1 MAADPTPDNTEH
13 PSASDERVEAL
24 LFECLES
31 KDPSRAIADAAS
43 ANPDLAEQLQ
53 RAYREMERFDLV
65 GQPPSSGS
73 GGFGL
78 KSDSV
83 PEKLGEYRLKER
95 LGAGGMG
102 VVFLAQDEVLQ
113 RTVALKLIRPE
124 HLYMSGA
131 RERFQREV
139 ETIAR
144 LQHPGIVPIYGVG
157 KSDGM
162 PYFTMQH
169 VRGCSVSAAL
179 SELQDHKALPD
190 GRALLHIAANKAQS
204 VPESESDSHSGST
217 QGIDALNWSDTCVT
231 LAAQIAGALHHAHER
246 GVLHRDVKP
255 SNILLTTEGRAMLV
269 DFGLAW
275 SDDAEQRLTA
285 SASQLGSLPYLPPE
299 HIDGKAP
306 DPSRAADVYSLGV
319 TLYEML
325 TLRNPFLGKNG
336 EETRRNILGA
346 RRLRLRDE
354 QRGVSWELET
364 VCMKA
369 LDPDPTKR
377 YRTMLE
383 FQRDLERVRN
393 RESISARRPGMLRR
407 SRRWA
412 QRHPTSVAALSVALL
427 GSIAALAMFSINE
440 RQARIESD
448 GLRQTAET
456 ERYSALVSNADV
468 ELNAS
473 SRPERARH
481 LLSQCREEDR
491 AWEWAHLEY
500 ASDQSITS
508 SIDAGAA
515 IQDLKWC
522 PDNESYIV
530 ATQNSELIKLTT
542 DGRELWRQS
551 NIETSAFT
559 FLEVADGHQ
568 LIGARR
574 NGTIWVHDL
583 ASGKPLHQYQQP
595 DNAVTGELTAI
606 VRSPDGKRLYTTCS
620 TGHVSAW
627 DAEERRFLQHMGKH
641 RMQGHR
647 LGINHDGTRIASGG
661 FDRTVRLFDTDKLEQ
676 VREWPT
682 HHWPLGVSFT
692 VDGSKLAISDGL
704 MLRGIDLNKEGNTS
718 DALDPSA
725 KTVLAVA
732 CSPDGKLIA
741 AAVQRRILHIYRI
754 TSEQPLRIERLA
766 RLLGHGGLL
775 QHISFTKDSKR
786 ILTGS
791 TDQTV
796 RVWSPQNCA
805 QVASRAHNRLVTQ
818 VAFVAEETMVS
829 GDSRGNLRLTSPDG
843 TVSEL
848 KVNEAEPAHAEA
860 IVAILPHDLFQFGD
874 RQSGIFSSI
883 DKDGRM
889 ITWGLNNDGCE
900 GGPVT
905 ETGLKVAAA
914 TTLTMPPSVGMS
926 WTPNI
931 VTPVIATTD
940 GKIHVLGDEP
950 RSWQAHDSHITALVC
965 HHQKLWST
973 CIDGHLKCWD
983 ATTGELL
990 REGPQHPQWI
1000 SSLVVAPDGS
1010 WVATGCADTLIRTF
1024 DAKTAE
1030 LLHELE
1036 GHARAPLAMVT
1047 DETGDR
1053 LISSGGFDAEL
1064 RFWHP
1069 ASGRCMLSMGRMRT
1083 TMAMAFDNQTST
1095 LGLGSQTGYLYRL
1108 RTRSGGPREF
1118 VKREAV
1124 VDTITSP
1131 PGKRRGSRPR

>member
-1 MAADPTPDNTEH
+1 MAADPTPEI
-13 PSASDERVEAL
+13 PSSTDDRVEAL

-31 KDPSRAIADAAS
+31 KDPGRAIADAAD
-43 ANPDLAEQLQ
+43 AHPDLGAQLQ

-65 GQPPSSGS
+65 GQASTSSS
-73 GGFGL
+73 GFGL
-78 KSDSV
+78 KSDAV

-169 VRGCSVSAAL
+169 VRGCSVSTAL
-179 SELQDHKALPD
+179 SLLSENRASPD
-190 GRALLHIAANKAQS
+190 GRALLQIAASKAQS
-204 VPESESDSHSGST
+204 VPDSESDSHSGST
-217 QGIDALNWSDTCVT
+217 QGIDALSWADSCVT

-369 LDPDPTKR
+369 LDPDPSKR

-407 SRRWA
+407 TRRWA
-412 QRHPTSVAALSVALL
+412 QRHPTAVAAVSVALI
-427 GSIAALAMFSINE
+427 GSIAALLMFSINE
-440 RQARIESD
+440 RHARIESD
-448 GLRQTAET
+448 GLRLTAET
-456 ERYSALVSNADV
+456 ERYGALVSNADV
-468 ELNAS
+468 ELHAS
-473 SRPERARH
+473 SRPERARS
-481 LLSQCREEDR
+481 LLDQCRPNDR
-491 AWEWAHLEY
+491 AWEWSHLEFT
-500 ASDQSITS
+500 SDQSIVAAV
-508 SIDAGAA
+508 DVGAA

-522 PDNESYIV
+522 PDDKTYIV
-530 ATQNSELIKLTT
+530 ATQNQDLIRMTIA
-542 DGRELWRQS
+542 GRELWRRK
-551 NIETSAFT
+551 NFETSSFMFRAVGDRHE
-559 FLEVADGHQ
+559 LLCAD
-568 LIGARR
+568 R
-574 NGTIWVHDL
+574 NGEIWIHDL
-583 ASGKPLHQYQQP
+583 ETGKRIGNYERT
-595 DNAVTGELTAI
+595 AESSSGELTAI
-606 VRSPDGKRLYTTCS
+606 VGSPDGKHIYTTSS

-627 DAEERRFLQHMGKH
+627 DAEERRFLQHLGKH
-641 RMQGHR
+641 KMQGHR
-647 LGINHDGTRIASGG
+647 LDINHDGTRLASGG
-661 FDRTVRLFDTDKLEQ
+661 FDRRIRLFDTEKLEQ
-676 VREWPT
+676 IREWTT
-682 HHWPLGVSFT
+682 HHWPLGVTFT
-692 VDGSKLAISDGL
+692 KNGSSLALSDGL
-704 MLRGIDLNKEGNTS
+704 RLRTIDLTKPDQPS
-718 DALDPSA
+718 RALDNSV
-725 KTVLAVA
+725 KTVLAVTR
-732 CSPDGKLIA
+732 SPDGKLIA
-741 AAVQRRILHIYRI
+741 AGVQRRILHVYKVD
-754 TSEQPLRIERLA
+754 SEQPLRVRRVA

-775 QHISFTKDSKR
+775 QHISFSSDSAR
-786 ILTGS
+786 IVTGS

-796 RVWSPQNCA
+796 RIWEPRQSAETVYQPHS
-805 QVASRAHNRLVTQ
+805 RLVSQ
-818 VAFVAEETMVS
+818 VAFVASDTLIS
-829 GDSRGNLRLTSPDG
+829 GDSRGNLCASTPDG
-843 TVSEL
+843 GL
-848 KVNEAEPAHAEA
+848 QRLEATEGNPAHSESLIA
-860 IVAILPHDLFQFGD
+860 VMPHTHHAKPNGN
-874 RQSGIFSSI
+874 FSSI
-883 DKDGRM
+883 DKDGRLVAWQM
-889 ITWGLNNDGCE
+889 TEEGWEADQITELE
-900 GGPVT
+900 T
-905 ETGLKVAAA
+905 ETAAA
-914 TTLTMPPSVGMS
+914 TLWQRPPDVGS
-926 WTPNI
+926 IGTPNR

-940 GKIHVLGDEP
+940 GQIRILGDEP
-950 RSWQAHDSHITALVC
+950 RTWQAHESHITTLVN
-965 HHQKLWST
+965 HGNHLWST
-973 CIDGHLKCWD
+973 SVLGSLKCWD
-983 ATTGELL
+983 INTGELL
-990 REGPQHPQWI
+990 IEGPTHPQWI
-1000 SSLVVAPDGS
+1000 PSLVVAPDGS
-1010 WVATGCADTLIRTF
+1010 WVATGCADTIIRVF

-1030 LLHELE
+1030 LMHELE

-1047 DETGDR
+1047 DDTGSR

-1064 RFWHP
+1064 RFWDP
-1069 ASGRCMLSMGRMRT
+1069 TSGRCLLSMGRSLT
-1083 TMAMAFDNQTST
+1083 TMSMAFDNQSRT
-1095 LGLGSQTGYLYRL
+1095 LALGEQGGRIFRL
-1108 RTRSGGPREF
+1108 RARPGGPRKF
-1118 VKREAV
+1118 VKRRAV
-1124 VDTITSP
+1124 VDTITSA
-1131 PGKRRGSRPR
+1131 PGKRRGARPR